1 MKKQEIFKAFIKECS
16 QRFET
21 EITAIN
27 NCYFLMDINNRNK
40 GTFSLFLQVL
50 DGDFYIDCEVEAD
63 TDNGI
68 DLYYKSLGVSKIE
81 FFDIEGNDFET
92 IEPLVTQIEMNKL
105 IIEFIEKIELWRD
118 EVTEHHIHR
127 NER

>member
-1 MKKQEIFKAFIKECS
+1 MKKQEIFKAFIKECE
-16 QRFET
+16 QKFGFNQLTNDEP
-21 EITAIN
+21 
-27 NCYFLMDINNRNK
+27 FLYLNENYYRTGEFTVLIRC
-40 GTFSLFLQVL
+40 LQ
-50 DGDFYIDCEVEAD
+50 GDLYIHFEVESD

-68 DLYYKSLGVSKIE
+68 DFYYKNLEVSKIE

-92 IEPLVTQIEMNKL
+92 IEPLVTQVEMNKL
-105 IIEFIEKIELWRD
+105 IIEFLEEIKLWRD